1 MWVRAIAGVLAA
13 VTCACAHKEIPL
25 NLAAIP
31 QRKVPVHKKI
41 VALLPLVDAR
51 TAADGSDDAAGFD
64 YRGVEYA
71 HTALRELSGE
81 PIHHLTRLLAQRLV
95 HAGIFAQVILVLSP
109 DQAPEADLI
118 LKAKLRRM
126 RGYVEAAPPDKKTGR
141 PQDERFVLAEV
152 FLEDIELSDPKQPS
166 TIYFRSDAGWS
177 IDEKRTVPQDV
188 ERDPWPLLGEA
199 FQRAITDL
207 TRELERADFSG
218 RYVVKEQVAL
228 AVDAPEDAA
237 DAEGAAKSPFGALAE
252 SAPAGWA
259 LVKTSSASKVIGWR
273 SSGEG
278 CRQLRFQQQH
288 TVRFSRTLGPYRP
301 SVIVWTCSKDQRLS
315 YNPLEEFPARY
326 LGTRADGS
334 AIFLRTL
341 GESNWPNV
349 LQELK
354 GHLAIT
360 PPRARHVFEVGGAP
374 PG

>member
-1 MWVRAIAGVLAA
+1 MFVRAIACVLA
-13 VTCACAHKEIPL
+13 VFGFACAHKEIPL

-31 QRKVPVHKKI
+31 QRKVPVHRKI
-41 VALLPLVDAR
+41 VAILPLIDAR
-51 TAADGSDDAAGFD
+51 SAADGNDDAAGFD

-71 HTALRELSGE
+71 HTSLAEMSGE
-81 PIHHLTRLLAQRLV
+81 PIHHLTRLLATRLV
-95 HAGIFAQVILVLSP
+95 HAGIFSQVILVLSP
-109 DQAPEADLI
+109 EQAPEADLI
-118 LKAKLRRM
+118 LRAKLRRM
-126 RGYVEAAPPDKKTGR
+126 RGYVEANPPDKKTGR
-141 PQDERFVLAEV
+141 PPDERFVLAEV
-152 FLEDIELSDPKQPS
+152 FLEDLELSDAKKPG

-177 IDEKRTVPQDV
+177 IDEKRTVPEHV

-207 TRELERADFSG
+207 GKELEVADFSG
-218 RYVVKEQVAL
+218 RYTVQDKVAL
-228 AVDAPEDAA
+228 AIDAPEDAA

-252 SAPAGWA
+252 SPPSGWA

-273 SSGEG
+273 SKGEG

-301 SVIVWTCSKDQRLS
+301 SVILWTCPKDQRLS
-315 YNPLEEFPARY
+315 YNTLEEFPARF

-349 LQELK
+349 LQEIK

-360 PPRARHVFEVGGAP
+360 PPRARHVFEVGGR
-374 PG
+374 